1 MSLGRIAVAWLAVA
15 AWLLAWRWTEH
26 RAGDGGRLPAREVAD
41 PAAEALVI
49 TLFGTLW
56 FASLGAGGWWLV
68 FGLVGALREWP
79 PRTRRGG
86 LRILRL
92 IGAGGL
98 LAWVLPG

>member
-15 AWLLAWRWTEH
+15 AWLLAWQWAEQ
-26 RAGDGGRLPAREVAD
+26 RADGGGRMPAGEVAV
-41 PAAEALVI
+41 EALLV
-49 TLFGTLW
+49 TLFGALW
-56 FASLGAGGWWLV
+56 FASLGAGAWWLV
-68 FGLVGALREWP
+68 FVLVGALREWP
-79 PRTRRGG
+79 PRTRRRG